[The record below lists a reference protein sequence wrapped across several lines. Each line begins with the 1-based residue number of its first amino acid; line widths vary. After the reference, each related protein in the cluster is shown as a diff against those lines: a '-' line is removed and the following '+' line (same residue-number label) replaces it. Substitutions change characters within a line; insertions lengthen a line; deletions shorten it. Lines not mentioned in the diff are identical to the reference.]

1 MLEIMLMSSI
11 FGLVDILRTIGI
23 LAFATLG
30 GWIIYRAMKSADV
43 DEENEDSK
51 DQESEENNKK
61 E

>member
-1 MLEIMLMSSI
+1 MLMSSI

-43 DEENEDSK
+43 DEENE
-51 DQESEENNKK
+51 EEENEESNKK
-61 E
+61 EEF

>member
-1 MLEIMLMSSI
+1 MLEIMVMSST
-11 FGLVDILRTIGI
+11 FGFVDILRIIGI
-23 LAFATLG
+23 LAFATLS